1 MNNDLPARQPAV
13 SLPVQAG
20 LGLRAPH
27 LQQVRQEI
35 PAIAWFEVH
44 SENYFLAGGPALA
57 VLEEIRGN
65 YPLSLHGVGMSLG
78 GADDLDRDHLRQLK
92 ALAERIQPAAVSEH
106 LCWSS
111 IGGRWLNDLLPL
123 PYTRQALA
131 RVCAHV
137 EQVQEALGRSILV
150 ENVSSYLR
158 FLPED
163 MPDWAFVAEV
173 AKRTGCGVLLDVNY
187 IHVSACNH
195 GFAAADFLA
204 GIAVGSVGEIHLA
217 GYEEVGGLLMF
228 STLGPDTLKELRTA
242 FADGYAHTQ
251 RFADMHDLGDM
262 LVHAGFA
269 DPVMDQETLTL
280 SWDSPQALLSE
291 LHGLGTNAS
300 PDRFAGLRTPRW
312 HERLLAGL
320 RDMAAPDGRISLQ
333 FEVAYGHAFKAA
345 PRAPLSA
352 ETTVSLDDMR
362 AMVRTKSPRT

>member
-1 MNNDLPARQPAV
+1 MNNDLPTRQPAV
-13 SLPVQAG
+13 SLPIQAG

-27 LQQVRQEI
+27 LQQVRQEV
-35 PAIAWFEVH
+35 PAVAWFEVH
-44 SENYFLAGGPALA
+44 SENYFVAGGPALA
-57 VLEEIRGN
+57 VLEEIREN

-163 MPDWAFVAEV
+163 MPEWAFVAEV
-173 AKRTGCGVLLDVNY
+173 AKRTGCGVLLDVNN

-217 GYEEVGGLLMF
+217 GYEKVDGLLVDTHSRPVYPAVWELYRAALERF
-228 STLGPDTLKELRTA
+228 GPLPTLIEWDQDIPDFAVLQSEAALAQEYLNATA
-242 FADGYAHTQ
+242 EVRHV
-251 RFADMHDLGDM
+251 R
-262 LVHAGFA
+262 
-269 DPVMDQETLTL
+269 
-280 SWDSPQALLSE
+280 
-291 LHGLGTNAS
+291 
-300 PDRFAGLRTPRW
+300 
-312 HERLLAGL
+312 
-320 RDMAAPDGRISLQ
+320 AA
-333 FEVAYGHAFKAA
+333 
-345 PRAPLSA
+345 
-352 ETTVSLDDMR
+352 
-362 AMVRTKSPRT
+362 

>member
-163 MPDWAFVAEV
+163 MPEWAFVAEV
-173 AKRTGCGVLLDVNY
+173 AKRTGCGVLLDVNN

-217 GYEEVGGLLMF
+217 GYEKVDGLLVDTHSRPVYPAVWELYRAALERF
-228 STLGPDTLKELRTA
+228 GPLPTLIEWDQDIPD
-242 FADGYAHTQ
+242 FAVLQGEA
-251 RFADMHDLGDM
+251 
-262 LVHAGFA
+262 
-269 DPVMDQETLTL
+269 
-280 SWDSPQALLSE
+280 ALAQDYL
-291 LHGLGTNAS
+291 
-300 PDRFAGLRTPRW
+300 D
-312 HERLLAGL
+312 
-320 RDMAAPDGRISLQ
+320 AAA
-333 FEVAYGHAFKAA
+333 EVRHVRAA
-345 PRAPLSA
+345 
-352 ETTVSLDDMR
+352 
-362 AMVRTKSPRT
+362 

>member
-163 MPDWAFVAEV
+163 MPEWAFVAEV
-173 AKRTGCGVLLDVNY
+173 AKRTGCGVLLDVNN

-217 GYEEVGGLLMF
+217 GYEKVDGLLVDTHSRPAYPAVWELYRAALERF
-228 STLGPDTLKELRTA
+228 GPLPTLIEWDQDIPDFAVLQSEAALAQEYLNATA
-242 FADGYAHTQ
+242 EVRHV
-251 RFADMHDLGDM
+251 R
-262 LVHAGFA
+262 
-269 DPVMDQETLTL
+269 
-280 SWDSPQALLSE
+280 
-291 LHGLGTNAS
+291 
-300 PDRFAGLRTPRW
+300 
-312 HERLLAGL
+312 
-320 RDMAAPDGRISLQ
+320 AA
-333 FEVAYGHAFKAA
+333 
-345 PRAPLSA
+345 
-352 ETTVSLDDMR
+352 
-362 AMVRTKSPRT
+362 